1 MSTATLLLFACTTR
15 HRYVVRRDQIA
26 EIRLI
31 RRNSDLAL
39 PDARGRTLVCQEL
52 GPLLDPLDVRRSVRC
67 HALIV
72 ATRRRSVA
80 LLVERLDDFV
90 GMAPEAVQRL
100 SPLLAR
106 HLARPWV
113 LGALVC
119 DDIPLLVLDL
129 RQIAQDVLLGIH
141 TMHAGSNTDE

>member
-1 MSTATLLLFACTTR
+1 MSTANLLLFVCTTR

-31 RRNSDLAL
+31 RSSADLEL

-52 GPLLDPLDVRRSVRC
+52 GPLLDPLDIRSNARR
-67 HALIV
+67 HALII

-80 LLVERLDDFV
+80 LLAERMDDFV
-90 GMAPEAVQRL
+90 GMAPDTIQRL

-106 HLARPWV
+106 RLARPWV

-119 DDIPLLVLDL
+119 DDLPLLVLDL
-129 RQIAQDVLLGIH
+129 RQIAQDVLLGMH
-141 TMHAGSNTDE
+141 TMHTASNADR

>member
-1 MSTATLLLFACTTR
+1 MATTNVLLFVSTTR

-31 RRNSDLAL
+31 SSNADLEL
-39 PDARGRTLVCQEL
+39 PDTRGRTLVCQEL
-52 GPLLDPLDVRRSVRC
+52 GSLLDPLDIRSNARR

-80 LLVERLDDFV
+80 LLVERLEDFV
-90 GMAPEAVQRL
+90 GMDLDTVQRL

-106 HLARPWV
+106 RMVRPWV

-129 RQIAQDVLLGIH
+129 RQIAQDVLLGMH
-141 TMHAGSNTDE
+141 TMLTGSNMNR